1 MTRRTLTT
9 AALAALLAAGAGL
22 VAAQMQESGR
32 QELAPNV
39 AYDGRFTFVRLRYDN
54 PLGGGFGRRSMNAWA
69 HDYNRAELHFGKI
82 LSEVSLVPTSLGG
95 GNVLRIEDPELFKY
109 PVAYMV
115 EPGYW
120 RPTDAQVAA
129 LGTWLRKGGFLIIDD
144 FAGNQWFSFEE
155 QMARVLP
162 GHRLVKLEAS
172 HPVFDSFFRIASLE
186 MTHPY
191 YGAPSEFYG
200 IFEDNDPDG
209 RLMVM
214 VNYNNDIAEYWEWSD
229 TDFAPIELTNEAY
242 KLGVNYVIYALT
254 R

>member
-1 MTRRTLTT
+1 MKLRSMR
-9 AALAALLAAGAGL
+9 AAGIALLLAAGVGL
-22 VAAQMQESGR
+22 AAAQMQEGGR
-32 QELAPNV
+32 QELEPNAP
-39 AYDGRFTFVRLRYDN
+39 YDGKFTFVRLRYDN
-54 PLGGGFGRRSMNAWA
+54 APGSVGRRGMNAWS

-82 LSEVSLVPTSLGG
+82 LSEVSLVPTYLGG
-95 GNVLRIEDPELFKY
+95 GNVLRLDDPELFKY

-120 RPTDAQVAA
+120 RPTDTQVTRLNA
-129 LGTWLRKGGFLIIDD
+129 WLRKGGFLIIDD
-144 FAGNQWFSFEE
+144 FAGNQWSNFED

-172 HPVFDSFFRIASLE
+172 HPIFDSFFRIASLE
-186 MTHPY
+186 MNHPY
-191 YGAPSEFYG
+191 YGMPSEFYG
-200 IFEDNDPDG
+200 IFEDNDPAG
-209 RLMVM
+209 RLMAI